1 MSYAYWAFG
10 QYLGC
15 GMDIPGSF
23 PPFSI
28 PFQSG
33 VGEGAAWEIAW
44 PLQFAYAL
52 SPGAK
57 DNSALWSAQHH
68 QAMLA
73 QGPGWSMGRVGVCRP
88 SPGNPGGNAQEEKQ
102 AQWSFLPWAFI
113 PFSQGTCLAY

>member
-1 MSYAYWAFG
+1 MPYRFPRLPLVTLWLGPAKTWRTLSYAYWAFG
-10 QYLGC
+10 QYLGY
-15 GMDIPGSF
+15 GMDIPGRF

-57 DNSALWSAQHH
+57 D
-68 QAMLA
+68 
-73 QGPGWSMGRVGVCRP
+73 
-88 SPGNPGGNAQEEKQ
+88 
-102 AQWSFLPWAFI
+102 
-113 PFSQGTCLAY
+113 